1 MHSALVSAVLAIAV
15 FVAVMPAAA
24 QTNSLDQILVTPN
37 LVDVGGGHR
46 LHWRCV
52 GSGSPTVV
60 FNQGGEG
67 SIANWRRVQSQ
78 IAAKTKTCFYDRSGF
93 GWSDPAKG
101 AIDALSVTDELH
113 ALLTTTKETGPV
125 VLVGHSIGGF
135 YSTVYADRFPQK
147 VAGMV
152 LVDPGFADQV
162 DFADDAEWT
171 AWLAVNAKG
180 EQHLL
185 DCAAKAR
192 AHELTP
198 DDLKGCFRVPADLTP
213 AERAYV
219 LNALLEPYWYEAE
232 AVQSQAFLPRQKGS
246 SLSSMQEKKVRR
258 DFGQMPLV
266 VLTAGRPTKWPD
278 RTEASLE
285 RENHHWTS
293 GHVALAKRSKVGAHR
308 VVADARHFIQL
319 DKPQVVIDAVSC
331 VVDRVR
337 DAKSEPC

>member
-1 MHSALVSAVLAIAV
+1 MRALFWSAVAAAFTLLATSST
-15 FVAVMPAAA
+15 A
-24 QTNSLDQILVTPN
+24 QTNSLDQTLVEPN
-37 LVDVGGGHR
+37 LVDIGGGHR

-67 SIANWRRVQSQ
+67 SIANWRRVQSA
-78 IAAKTKTCFYDRSGF
+78 ISAKTRTCFYDRSGF
-93 GWSDPAKG
+93 GWSDPPKG

-113 ALLTTTKETGPV
+113 ALLAKTRTKGPL

-135 YSTVYADRFPQK
+135 YATVYADRFPRR

-152 LVDPGFADQV
+152 LVDAGFADQV

-180 EQHLL
+180 EQQLL

-192 AHELTP
+192 AGELSA
-198 DDLKGCFRVPADLTP
+198 DDLKGCFRVPKDLTP
-213 AERAYV
+213 VERAYV
-219 LNALLEPYWYEAE
+219 LNPLLKPHWYEAE
-232 AVQSQAFLPRQKGS
+232 AEQSRTFLPRSKGR
-246 SLSSMQEKKVRR
+246 SLSSIQEEKVRR
-258 DFGQMPLV
+258 NFGDMPLV
-266 VLTAGRPTKWPD
+266 VLTAGHPTKWPD

-285 RENHHWTS
+285 RENRLWTQ
-293 GHVALAKRSKVGAHR
+293 GHVDLAKRSTIGSHR

-319 DKPQVVIDAVSC
+319 DNPQAVIDAVSC
-331 VVDRVR
+331 VVDSVR
-337 DAKSEPC
+337 APRQEPC